1 MDDPNMYAYGDH
13 YPDDSDQP
21 LPLPPEGHPLRK
33 LGQRLTELLDE
44 DHWAECERLLLEGW
58 EHDRIDR
65 KTGADWRQNSSLE
78 IWFPFTAKELARWKR
93 AAEANIEENVRLR
106 ADLDELR
113 HNALAQ
119 ADAADLIESQAAQIE
134 MLRSAMLCTD
144 PEMTHHNFIA
154 ALEVTPNEALQAF
167 AEKVRE
173 QCAQVCDS
181 QYPYTVIHGALYWYK
196 TGESVPEGN
205 WTRQPHLDLIAKVP
219 E

>member
-78 IWFPFTAKELARWKR
+78 IWFPFTAKELARLR
-93 AAEANIEENVRLR
+93 DVQREAPLDRNV
-106 ADLDELR
+106 
-113 HNALAQ
+113 
-119 ADAADLIESQAAQIE
+119 
-134 MLRSAMLCTD
+134 M
-144 PEMTHHNFIA
+144 
-154 ALEVTPNEALQAF
+154 
-167 AEKVRE
+167 
-173 QCAQVCDS
+173 
-181 QYPYTVIHGALYWYK
+181 HG
-196 TGESVPEGN
+196 G
-205 WTRQPHLDLIAKVP
+205 
-219 E
+219 

>member
-78 IWFPFTAKELARWKR
+78 IWFPFTADDLARWKR

-113 HNALAQ
+113 HNA
-119 ADAADLIESQAAQIE
+119 
-134 MLRSAMLCTD
+134 
-144 PEMTHHNFIA
+144 
-154 ALEVTPNEALQAF
+154 
-167 AEKVRE
+167 K
-173 QCAQVCDS
+173 
-181 QYPYTVIHGALYWYK
+181 
-196 TGESVPEGN
+196 
-205 WTRQPHLDLIAKVP
+205 
-219 E
+219 